1 MLTTLILIGG
11 LGTTELFFI
20 LLIALL
26 LFGGRKIPEL
36 ARDLG
41 TGIRDFRR
49 SLSAPPEDDNKSN
62 GEQANNNGMNNPK
75 ELEKEELK
83 QIEYQPTQ
91 TSNRKSKSSNATQ
104 KVTRK
109 TTRKA

>member
-62 GEQANNNGMNNPK
+62 GEQANNNVNNNQ
-75 ELEKEELK
+75 EELK

-91 TSNRKSKSSNATQ
+91 ASNKRSKSSNATQ

>member
-1 MLTTLILIGG
+1 MFPTIMLIGG
-11 LGTTELFFI
+11 LGTTEMFFI

-49 SLSAPPEDDNKSN
+49 SLNAPPEDDKK
-62 GEQANNNGMNNPK
+62 NNDD
-75 ELEKEELK
+75 EEELK
-83 QIEYQPTQ
+83 QIEYHPAETVAKK
-91 TSNRKSKSSNATQ
+91 RKSSTTAKA
-104 KVTRK
+104 TRK